1 MEASKIF
8 AEKAQTSAE
17 NMEEMTRNMEKLT
30 EKTTKETVSMK
41 IITLVTMFFLP
52 GTFISVRFSSSFLQW
67 ILTVAQTLMSTDI
80 VTFPNGAKDAT
91 ISSGNTS
98 LGALKLFFSLCVPL
112 MAVTFGAWWG
122 FYIHG
127 MQKH

>member
-17 NMEEMTRNMEKLT
+17 HMEEMTRNMEKLT

-67 ILTVAQTLMSTDI
+67 VLTR
-80 VTFPNGAKDAT
+80 GADAHEHRYRN
-91 ISSGNTS
+91 IP
-98 LGALKLFFSLCVPL
+98 KWCKRCYYI
-112 MAVTFGAWWG
+112 FG
-122 FYIHG
+122 
-127 MQKH
+127 

>member
-8 AEKAQTSAE
+8 AEKAQASAE

-52 GTFISVRFSSSFLQW
+52 GTFISVRSSSSFIQ
-67 ILTVAQTLMSTDI
+67 
-80 VTFPNGAKDAT
+80 
-91 ISSGNTS
+91 
-98 LGALKLFFSLCVPL
+98 
-112 MAVTFGAWWG
+112 
-122 FYIHG
+122 
-127 MQKH
+127 